1 MNILIIAGGT
11 GGHVYPALSIANEFQ
26 DDGNTIFWIGK
37 KNSLE
42 ENIALREDFSFY
54 PIKALGFLGKNFFAK
69 ISSIFFLFAAL
80 IRSFFL
86 ISNIKPDIIIS
97 TGGYLSLAP
106 SLIGSLFCPLFI
118 HEQNS
123 IPGLTNR
130 ILHKRS
136 KITFEAFP
144 DTFNN
149 LKNKVKCVGNPIRD
163 DILNTPSINKSNEA
177 KFNILILGGSQGSKQ
192 INDILINILQ
202 TKKIPSHWSFVHQAG
217 KLISNELKHAYTES
231 GNEFV
236 IKEFL
241 ENISEAYQFC
251 DIIISR
257 SGAMTVSEIC
267 SVQKPSILL
276 PLPWSS
282 ENHQYTN
289 AEYLKNRGAA
299 EIIDSDVSNSIQL
312 LELLINLE
320 NDHNRLNTMA
330 HSASKVFPQFASKNI
345 YKSINEYLTI

>member
-1 MNILIIAGGT
+1 MKILIIAGGT
-11 GGHVYPALSIANEFQ
+11 GGHVYPALSIAKEFQ

-37 KNSLE
+37 KDSLE

-54 PIKALGFLGKNFFAK
+54 PINARGFLGKNFFAK
-69 ISSIFFLFAAL
+69 ISSIFFVFAAL

-86 ISNIKPDIIIS
+86 ISKIKPDIIMT

-106 SLIGSLFCPLFI
+106 GLIGSLFCPLFI

-123 IPGLTNR
+123 VPGLTNR

-163 DILNTPSINKSNEA
+163 DILNIHPINKSNEG

-192 INDILINILQ
+192 INDILINILL
-202 TKKIPSHWSFVHQAG
+202 TKKIPSHWSFIHQAG
-217 KLISNELKHAYTES
+217 KLTSKELKDAYTES
-231 GNEFV
+231 GNEYV

-251 DIIISR
+251 DIVISR

-267 SVQKPSILL
+267 AVQKPSILL

-289 AEYLKNRGAA
+289 AEYLKNKGAA
-299 EIIDSDVSNSIQL
+299 EIIDSDVSNSTQL

-320 NDHNRLNTMA
+320 NDHNRLSTMA
-330 HSASKVFPQFASKNI
+330 YSASKVFPQFASKNI
-345 YKSINEYLTI
+345 YRSINEYLTI

>member
-54 PIKALGFLGKNFFAK
+54 PINALGFLGKNFLAK

-144 DTFNN
+144 ETFNN

-163 DILNTPSINKSNEA
+163 DILNTPPINKSNEA

-192 INDILINILQ
+192 INDILINILL
-202 TKKIPSHWSFVHQAG
+202 TRKVPSHWSFIHQVG
-217 KLISNELKHAYTES
+217 KLTSKELMDAYTES

-241 ENISEAYQFC
+241 ENIAEAYQFC
-251 DIIISR
+251 DIVISR

-282 ENHQYTN
+282 ENHQYIN
-289 AEYLKNRGAA
+289 AQYLKNRGAA
-299 EIIDSDVSNSIQL
+299 EIIDSDVSNSIRL

-320 NDHNRLNTMA
+320 SDHNRLNSMA
-330 HSASKVFPQFASKNI
+330 YSASKVFPKFASKNI
-345 YKSINEYLTI
+345 YKSINESLTI

>member
-1 MNILIIAGGT
+1 M
-11 GGHVYPALSIANEFQ
+11 
-26 DDGNTIFWIGK
+26 
-37 KNSLE
+37 
-42 ENIALREDFSFY
+42 
-54 PIKALGFLGKNFFAK
+54 
-69 ISSIFFLFAAL
+69 
-80 IRSFFL
+80 
-86 ISNIKPDIIIS
+86 
-97 TGGYLSLAP
+97 
-106 SLIGSLFCPLFI
+106 IGSLFCPLFI

-123 IPGLTNR
+123 VPGLTNR

-136 KITFEAFP
+136 RITFEAFP

-149 LKNKVKCVGNPIRD
+149 LTNKVKCVGNPIREN
-163 DILNTPSINKSNEA
+163 IANISPVNKPNA
-177 KFNILILGGSQGSKQ
+177 TKFNILILGGSQGSKQ